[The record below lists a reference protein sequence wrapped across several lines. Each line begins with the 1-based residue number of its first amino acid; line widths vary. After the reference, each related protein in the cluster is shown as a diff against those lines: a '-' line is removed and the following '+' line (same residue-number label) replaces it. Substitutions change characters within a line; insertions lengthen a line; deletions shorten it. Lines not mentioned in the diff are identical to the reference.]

1 MKPSGF
7 PFSTTCAS
15 IQNMAKPATKK
26 YVKQLGP
33 YKAQFMRGIN
43 GTDSILEMPYPQIA
57 FVGRSNVGKS
67 STINAILGVG
77 GLARTSATPGK
88 TQEINFFQVN
98 ENMFFVDLPGYGF
111 ARMPEK
117 ERETIRKHIIWY
129 LSGGEAHP
137 RLVVLIVDA
146 RIGVTEFDH
155 ELITLAKNEEFRVL
169 VLLNKVDKLNQAER
183 AQSLK
188 DFRLSLPDTQFVP
201 FSAKEKEGVDQVR
214 EIIFAIKR
222 GTN

>member
-1 MKPSGF
+1 MTKPL
-7 PFSTTCAS
+7 
-15 IQNMAKPATKK
+15 IKKPPQQ
-26 YVKQLGP
+26 QLGP

-43 GTDSILEMPYPQIA
+43 GTDPILQMPYPQIA

-67 STINAILGVG
+67 SSINALLGVN
-77 GLARTSATPGK
+77 GLARTSANPGK

-117 ERETIRKHIIWY
+117 EREQIRKHIIWY

-137 RLVVLIVDA
+137 RLLVLIVDA

-155 ELITLAKNEEFRVL
+155 ELIALAKAEEFRVL

-183 AQSLK
+183 SKALR
-188 DFRLSLPDTQFVP
+188 DFTASLPDTQFVP
-201 FSAKEKEGVDQVR
+201 FSAKEKEGVDEVR

-222 GTN
+222 GNAENRK